1 MKKPKINQNIYS
13 NISKNIK
20 KYRRK
25 KGIKAEELAELVGIS
40 NSYMRQ
46 IESNDFKYHCS
57 FETLY
62 KISVVLE
69 LSIDTLIKK

>member
-1 MKKPKINQNIYS
+1 MKKPKINPNIYS
-13 NISKNIK
+13 NISSNIK

-25 KGIKAEELAELVGIS
+25 KGIKAEELAEMIGIS

-46 IESNDFKYHCS
+46 IESKDFKYHCS

-69 LSIDTLIKK
+69 VSIDTLIKK

>member
-20 KYRRK
+20 KYRRQ

-40 NSYMRQ
+40 ISYMR
-46 IESNDFKYHCS
+46 
-57 FETLY
+57 
-62 KISVVLE
+62 
-69 LSIDTLIKK
+69 

>member
-20 KYRRK
+20 KYRRQ

-69 LSIDTLIKK
+69 VSIDTLIKK